1 MVFDHRDA
9 VIDGITGVVAT
20 VDRPARPAAPATPQ
34 PVRSASTIVRLSAR
48 PELDEPARAVTRWWL
63 EDPRFGQ
70 VSVYVPVGKTPRE
83 ALTIALAERGY
94 QVLPAADR

>member
-1 MVFDHRDA
+1 M
-9 VIDGITGVVAT
+9 DGITGVVGAL
-20 VDRPARPAAPATPQ
+20 DSPAQPAAPVTPQ
-34 PVRSASTIVRLSAR
+34 PGLSAAKIVRLSAR
-48 PELDEPARAVTRWWL
+48 PGLDEPARIVARWWL

-70 VSVYVPVGKTPRE
+70 VSVYVPIGKTPRE